1 MKIARPLP
9 VSERYIEWYSP
20 SPAPSLRKLSS
31 ECETEGV
38 SSDGST
44 GLMVTRKPL
53 LALKIFT
60 GYVHRGA
67 LPQSRPFG
75 RASSLREGAGKYS
88 HSPGCSLKSNVTGDF
103 HRPYGTQNVLHS
115 TVQRTSQS
123 VTEKGEFVPGK
134 YEFTF
139 SYVMA
144 SSFCRTS
151 RKYSG
156 RGAKTRTGRP
166 SRGWRKQ
173 RAPAWRHWVS
183 WPSSFFLWP

>member
-1 MKIARPLP
+1 MNVTAQKFQSLYVLVCKSSAR
-9 VSERYIEWYSP
+9 WN
-20 SPAPSLRKLSS
+20 
-31 ECETEGV
+31 
-38 SSDGST
+38 
-44 GLMVTRKPL
+44 
-53 LALKIFT
+53 
-60 GYVHRGA
+60 HRTT
-67 LPQSRPFG
+67 LPQSRPCG
-75 RASSLREGAGKYS
+75 RASSLREGAGKCF
-88 HSPGCSLKSNVTGDF
+88 HSTGYSLKSNVAGDF
-103 HRPYGTQNVLHS
+103 HRPYGTQNGLHS
-115 TVQRTSQS
+115 TVQRTGQS
-123 VTEKGEFVPGK
+123 ITEKGEFVLGK

-139 SYVMA
+139 SYVIA

>member
-1 MKIARPLP
+1 MFPFNRVLAKIRGCGRFSSPLRN
-9 VSERYIEWYSP
+9 SKDFGFYHSSNDTP
-20 SPAPSLRKLSS
+20 SVTPLRACQLPQRGSR
-31 ECETEGV
+31 EGFCH
-38 SSDGST
+38 ST
-44 GLMVTRKPL
+44 G
-53 LALKIFT
+53 
-60 GYVHRGA
+60 Y
-67 LPQSRPFG
+67 
-75 RASSLREGAGKYS
+75 
-88 HSPGCSLKSNVTGDF
+88 SLKSNVTGDF
-103 HRPYGTQNVLHS
+103 HRPYEDSGDFAVYHASCRPEIGRFRVVFIAPGAQKILAF
-115 TVQRTSQS
+115 TVQRTGQS
-123 VTEKGEFVPGK
+123 ITEKGEFVPGK

-139 SYVMA
+139 SYVMV

>member
-1 MKIARPLP
+1 MFASGQKFQRQRGACGQTVGMEQPSDDTPSASLRSAAP
-9 VSERYIEWYSP
+9 SEREPGMAGPIQPGTRENP
-20 SPAPSLRKLSS
+20 TLRAIFIAPTK
-31 ECETEGV
+31 
-38 SSDGST
+38 
-44 GLMVTRKPL
+44 
-53 LALKIFT
+53 A
-60 GYVHRGA
+60 
-67 LPQSRPFG
+67 
-75 RASSLREGAGKYS
+75 
-88 HSPGCSLKSNVTGDF
+88 
-103 HRPYGTQNVLHS
+103 QNVLHS
-115 TVQRTSQS
+115 TIQRTGQS
-123 VTEKGEFVPGK
+123 ITEKGEFVPGK

>member
-1 MKIARPLP
+1 MEPSDDTPSASLRSAAP
-9 VSERYIEWYSP
+9 SEREPGGFFHSSGYSLMSGVTGDFHRP
-20 SPAPSLRKLSS
+20 Y
-31 ECETEGV
+31 ETQ
-38 SSDGST
+38 
-44 GLMVTRKPL
+44 
-53 LALKIFT
+53 KILVFT
-60 GYVHRGA
+60 IHRGA
-67 LPQSRPFG
+67 LPQSRPAG
-75 RASSLREGAGKYS
+75 VTAPSEREPGLGLY
-88 HSPGCSLKSNVTGDF
+88 HSTGCSLKSGVTGDF
-103 HRPYGTQNVLHS
+103 HRPYETQNVLHS
-115 TVQRTSQS
+115 TVQRTGQS
-123 VTEKGEFVPGK
+123 ITEKGEFVPGK

-139 SYVMA
+139 SYVMV